1 MALALRS
8 GVVAQRTQGPGNT
21 LGYYAPLRIGQVGFV
36 EPGGLLSDNE
46 VRQPSLGIR
55 RSMVFRKV
63 EMLLFRPRD
72 NYPVRVAGRFSYCF
86 SLGLAVPLDGSANAA
101 PITDGRVGGYP
112 SVWKVV

>member
-1 MALALRS
+1 
-8 GVVAQRTQGPGNT
+8 
-21 LGYYAPLRIGQVGFV
+21 
-36 EPGGLLSDNE
+36 
-46 VRQPSLGIR
+46 
-55 RSMVFRKV
+55 MVFRKV

-72 NYPVRVAGRFSYCF
+72 NYPVRVAGRF